1 MAEKKFMRKVCVTP
15 DVDIQ
20 MMHVWVE
27 DQGNDKA
34 TLKLA
39 EEAIKE
45 DSRTLLE
52 DAEISVHAS
61 FTKCADDK
69 MDDQAVTKNRGWIH
83 VSDLTDDEGNKVEP
97 SSDPRV
103 RNPDAIDYAG
113 LEKVGQQRLPCMEDE
128 EDGD

>member
-1 MAEKKFMRKVCVTP
+1 MQKKFMRKVCVAP

-20 MMHVWVE
+20 LMHVWVE
-27 DQGNDKA
+27 DQGDDKA

-45 DSRTLLE
+45 ETSTLLE
-52 DAEISVHAS
+52 DAEISVHARFS
-61 FTKCADDK
+61 ECVDDK
-69 MDDQAVTKNRGWIH
+69 MDDQAVTKEGGWIH
-83 VSDLTDDEGNKVEP
+83 VSDLTDDEGNQVEP

-103 RNPDAIDYAG
+103 LNPDAIDYAG
-113 LEKVGQQRLPCMEDE
+113 LEKAGQQRLPGVGDE